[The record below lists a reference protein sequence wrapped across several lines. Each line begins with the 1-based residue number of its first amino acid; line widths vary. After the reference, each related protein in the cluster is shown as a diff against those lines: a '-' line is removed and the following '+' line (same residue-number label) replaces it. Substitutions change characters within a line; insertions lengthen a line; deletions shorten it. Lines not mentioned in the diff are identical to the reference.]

1 LDTEVGFRL
10 LPGAN
15 FIFLPDSL
23 IAPDKKVSE
32 LKTNGTYQRYINIRL
47 MSPDMKLCL
56 DCAGIVF
63 GVGIVI
69 NSNYLTHKIY
79 LIMKPIHVISAV
91 IGGAIAGA
99 AIGLLFAPEKGS
111 DTRDAIA
118 KVLRKK
124 GICLKKNKM
133 EELVDEIEEHLE
145 NED

>member
-1 LDTEVGFRL
+1 
-10 LPGAN
+10 
-15 FIFLPDSL
+15 
-23 IAPDKKVSE
+23 
-32 LKTNGTYQRYINIRL
+32 
-47 MSPDMKLCL
+47 
-56 DCAGIVF
+56 
-63 GVGIVI
+63 
-69 NSNYLTHKIY
+69 
-79 LIMKPIHVISAV
+79 MKPIHVISAV

-111 DTRDAIA
+111 DTRDAIV